1 MSVIKERG
9 VITVTEKTMLQIDE
23 LFENKDYASLRRIM
37 EDEEPA
43 DVAAVLQ
50 EVTDEEALLLFRIIP
65 KDLAAETFV
74 EMDSDLQ
81 RSFIE
86 KFSDREITEMLD
98 EMFVDDTVDIIEE
111 MPANVVRRILA
122 NTSPETRSQIN
133 QILKYPKD
141 SAGSIMTTEFVELRP
156 HITVE
161 EAFERI
167 RVTGLD
173 KETIYTCY
181 VTDDSRELI
190 GVVTVKDMI
199 LGGNGVEVGDIME
212 TSIISADTHMDKE
225 EVVKLLDK
233 YDFLALP
240 VVDTEGRLVGI
251 ITFDDAMD
259 VMREEDTEDM
269 EKMAAITPT
278 EKPYL
283 RTGIFETFFSRV
295 PWLLLLMVSATLSS
309 NILLHYESALAVQA
323 ALTAYIPMIMG
334 TGGNA
339 GSQASVTIIRGL
351 SLGDIEMGDIIRVIW
366 KEIRVSVL
374 CGVAL
379 AIVNFG
385 KMMMFDGVGLLVS
398 AAVSVTLVLTVMIA
412 KIAGCSLPIIVKR
425 IGLDPAVMA
434 SPFITTIVDCI
445 SLLVYVNAAGIM
457 LS

>member
-1 MSVIKERG
+1 MD
-9 VITVTEKTMLQIDE
+9 QIEE

-43 DVAAVLQ
+43 DVAAVLN
-50 EVTDEEALLLFRIIP
+50 EVRTEEALLLFRIIP

-81 RSFIE
+81 LSFIE

-122 NTSPETRSQIN
+122 NSSPETRSQIN

-156 HITVE
+156 HTTVE

-351 SLGDIEMGDIIRVIW
+351 SLGDIEMRDIIRVIW

-374 CGVAL
+374 CGITL
-379 AIVNFG
+379 AAVNFG
-385 KMMMFDGVGLLVS
+385 KMMIFDGVGVLVA
-398 AAVSVTLVLTVMIA
+398 AAVSVTLVLTVIIA
-412 KIAGCSLPIIVKR
+412 KVAGCSLPIIVKR

-445 SLLVYVNAAGIM
+445 SLLVYVNAAGLM

>member
-1 MSVIKERG
+1 MD
-9 VITVTEKTMLQIDE
+9 QIEE

-43 DVAAVLQ
+43 DVAAVLN
-50 EVTDEEALLLFRIIP
+50 EVRTEEALLLFRIIP

-122 NTSPETRSQIN
+122 NSSPETRSQIN

-156 HITVE
+156 HTTVE

-351 SLGDIEMGDIIRVIW
+351 SLGDIEMRDIIRVIW

-374 CGVAL
+374 CGITL
-379 AIVNFG
+379 AAVNFG
-385 KMMMFDGVGLLVS
+385 KMMIFDGVGVLVA
-398 AAVSVTLVLTVMIA
+398 AAVSVTLVLTVIIA
-412 KIAGCSLPIIVKR
+412 KVAGCSLPIIVKR

-445 SLLVYVNAAGIM
+445 SLLVYVNAAGLM

>member
-1 MSVIKERG
+1 M
-9 VITVTEKTMLQIDE
+9 TEMTMEQIEE
-23 LFENKDYASLRRIM
+23 LFKNKDYPSLRRII

-50 EVTDEEALLLFRIIP
+50 ELSDEEALVLFRIIP

-74 EMDSDLQ
+74 EMESDLQ
-81 RSFIE
+81 LSFIE

-122 NTSPETRSQIN
+122 NSPPETRSQIN

-156 HITVE
+156 HTTVG

-167 RVTGLD
+167 RATGVD

-190 GVVTVKDMI
+190 GVVTVKDML
-199 LGGNGVEVGDIME
+199 LGGNDIEISDIME
-212 TSIISADTHMDKE
+212 TAIISADTHMDKE

-259 VMREEDTEDM
+259 VMREEDTEDIA
-269 EKMAAITPT
+269 KMAAITPT

-283 RTGIFETFFSRV
+283 RTGIFETFFSRI

-309 NILLHYESALAVQA
+309 NILLHYEAALAVVPV
-323 ALTAYIPMIMG
+323 LTAYIPMLMG

-351 SLGDIEMGDIIRVIW
+351 SLGEIEMRDIIRVIW

-374 CGVAL
+374 CGIVL
-379 AIVNFG
+379 AIVNFA
-385 KMMMFDGVGLLVS
+385 KMMIFDDVGMVVS
-398 AAVSVTLVLTVMIA
+398 AAVCVTLVLTVLIA
-412 KIAGCSLPIIVKR
+412 KVAGCSLPILVKR

-445 SLLVYVNAAGIM
+445 SLLVYVNAAGLM
-457 LS
+457 LSGS

>member
-1 MSVIKERG
+1 M
-9 VITVTEKTMLQIDE
+9 TEKTMEQLEE
-23 LFENKDYASLRRIM
+23 LFENKDFASLRRIM

-50 EVTDEEALLLFRIIP
+50 ELTDEEALLLFRIIP
-65 KDLAAETFV
+65 KDLASLTFI

-86 KFSDREITEMLD
+86 KFSDLEITEMLD

-111 MPANVVRRILA
+111 MPANVVKRILS
-122 NTSPETRSQIN
+122 NSSPETRSQIN

-141 SAGSIMTTEFVELRP
+141 SAGSIMTTEFVELRV
-156 HITVE
+156 HTTVK

-167 RVTGLD
+167 RATGVD

-181 VTDDSRELI
+181 VTDDSRKLI
-190 GVVTVKDMI
+190 GVVTVKDMF
-199 LGGNGVEVGDIME
+199 LGEEDAEIGDLME

-240 VVDTEGRLVGI
+240 VVDAEERLVGI

-269 EKMAAITPT
+269 EKMAAITPS

-283 RTGIFETFFSRV
+283 RTGIFETFFSRA
-295 PWLLLLMVSATLSS
+295 PWLLLLMVSATITS
-309 NILLHYESALAVQA
+309 NILLHFENVLALQV
-323 ALTAYIPMIMG
+323 ALTAYIPMLMG

-339 GSQASVTIIRGL
+339 GSQSSVTIIRGL
-351 SLGDIEMGDIIRVIW
+351 SLGDIEMKNIITVVW
-366 KEIRVSVL
+366 KEIRVAVL
-374 CGVAL
+374 CGVVL
-379 AIVNFG
+379 AAVNFG
-385 KMMMFDGVGLLVS
+385 KMMLFDGVGTLV
-398 AAVSVTLVLTVMIA
+398 AAIVSVTLALTVLVA
-412 KIAGCSLPIIVKR
+412 KTVGCSLPIIVKR

-445 SLLVYVNAAGIM
+445 SLIIYVSAAGFM

>member
-1 MSVIKERG
+1 MD
-9 VITVTEKTMLQIDE
+9 QIEE
-23 LFENKDYASLRRIM
+23 LFANKDYASLRRMM

-50 EVTDEEALLLFRIIP
+50 EVSDDEALRLFRIIP

-122 NTSPETRSQIN
+122 NSSPETRSQIN

-156 HITVE
+156 HTTVE

-167 RVTGLD
+167 RVTGVD

-199 LGGNGVEVGDIME
+199 LGGNEIEVGDIME
-212 TSIISADTHMDKE
+212 TSIISAETHMDKE

-259 VMREEDTEDM
+259 VMREEDSEDIA
-269 EKMAAITPT
+269 KMAAITPT

-283 RTGIFETFFSRV
+283 RTGIFEIFLSRV
-295 PWLLLLMVSATLSS
+295 PWLLILMVSAALSS
-309 NILLHYESALAVQA
+309 YILNYYEQSLTVALM
-323 ALTAYIPMIMG
+323 AYIPMLMG

-351 SLGDIEMGDIIRVIW
+351 SLGDIEMGDILRVIW
-366 KEIRVSVL
+366 KEMRVSVL
-374 CGVAL
+374 CGVVL
-379 AIVNFG
+379 AVVNFG
-385 KMMMFDGVGLLVS
+385 KMMIFDGVGSMIAL
-398 AAVSVTLVLTVMIA
+398 AVSVTLVLTVMIA
-412 KIAGCSLPIIVKR
+412 KVAGCSLPIIVKR

>member
-1 MSVIKERG
+1 M
-9 VITVTEKTMLQIDE
+9 TEKTMEQIEE

-50 EVTDEEALLLFRIIP
+50 EVPDEEALLLFRIIP

-81 RSFIE
+81 LSFIE

-122 NTSPETRSQIN
+122 NSSPETRSQIN

-167 RVTGLD
+167 RVTGVD

-199 LGGNGVEVGDIME
+199 LGGNEAEVGDIME
-212 TSIISADTHMDKE
+212 TSIISADTHMDKG

-240 VVDTEGRLVGI
+240 VVDAENRLVGI

-269 EKMAAITPT
+269 EMMAAITPS

-283 RTGIFETFFSRV
+283 RTGVFETFLSRA
-295 PWLLLLMVSATLSS
+295 PWLLILMISAALSS
-309 NILLHYESALAVQA
+309 FILRHYEQGLSVVLM
-323 ALTAYIPMIMG
+323 AYIPMLMG

-351 SLGDIEMGDIIRVIW
+351 SLGDIEMGDILRVIW

-374 CGVAL
+374 CGAAL
-379 AIVNFG
+379 AAVNFG
-385 KMMMFDGVGLLVS
+385 KMMLFDGVGMMIA
-398 AAVSVTLVLTVMIA
+398 AAVSVTLVVTVIIA
-412 KIAGCSLPIIVKR
+412 KTVGCALPIIVKR

-457 LS
+457 LP

>member
-1 MSVIKERG
+1 M
-9 VITVTEKTMLQIDE
+9 TEKTMEQIEE

-50 EVTDEEALLLFRIIP
+50 EVPDEEALLLFRIIP

-81 RSFIE
+81 LSFIE

-122 NTSPETRSQIN
+122 NSSPETRSQIN

-167 RVTGLD
+167 RVTGVD

-199 LGGNGVEVGDIME
+199 LGGNEAEVGDIME
-212 TSIISADTHMDKE
+212 TSIISADTHMDKS

-240 VVDTEGRLVGI
+240 VVDAENRLVGI

-269 EKMAAITPT
+269 EMMAAITPT

-283 RTGIFETFFSRV
+283 RTGVFETFLSRA
-295 PWLLLLMVSATLSS
+295 PWLLILMISAALSS
-309 NILLHYESALAVQA
+309 FILRYYEQGLSVVLM
-323 ALTAYIPMIMG
+323 AYIPMLMG

-351 SLGDIEMGDIIRVIW
+351 SLGDIEMGDILRVIW
-366 KEIRVSVL
+366 KEMRVSVL
-374 CGVAL
+374 CGAAL
-379 AIVNFG
+379 AVVNFG
-385 KMMMFDGVGLLVS
+385 KMMLFDGVGMMIA
-398 AAVSVTLVLTVMIA
+398 AAVSVTLVVTVIIA
-412 KIAGCSLPIIVKR
+412 KTVGCSLPIIVKR

>member
-1 MSVIKERG
+1 M
-9 VITVTEKTMLQIDE
+9 TEKTMLMIGE
-23 LFENKDYASLRRIM
+23 LFENKDYASLKRIM
-37 EDEEPA
+37 VDEEPA
-43 DVAAVLQ
+43 DVAAIMQ
-50 EVTDEEALLLFRIIP
+50 ECSDEEALLLFRIIP
-65 KDLAAETFV
+65 KDLAAQTFV

-111 MPANVVRRILA
+111 MPANVVKRILS
-122 NTSPETRSQIN
+122 NSSPETRSIIN

-141 SAGSIMTTEFVELRP
+141 SAGSIMTTEFVELRA
-156 HITVE
+156 HMTVE
-161 EAFERI
+161 EALERI

-181 VTDDSRELI
+181 VTDDSRKLI

-199 LGGNGVEVGDIME
+199 LGGYDIEVSDIME

-225 EVVKLLDK
+225 EVVKLLDR

-240 VVDTEGRLVGI
+240 VVDTENRLVGI

-259 VMREEDTEDM
+259 VMRDEDSEDIAI
-269 EKMAAITPT
+269 MAAVTPS

-283 RTGIFETFFSRV
+283 RTGVFEVFFNRV
-295 PWLLLLMVSATLSS
+295 PWLLLLMVSSTLTS
-309 NILLHYESALAVQA
+309 NILLSFQNALAAQA
-323 ALTAYIPMIMG
+323 ALIAYIPMIMG

-339 GSQASVTIIRGL
+339 GGQASVTVIRGL
-351 SLGDIEMGDIIRVIW
+351 SLGDIELKNIFTVIW
-366 KEIRVSVL
+366 KEIRVAVL
-374 CGVAL
+374 CGIAL
-379 AIVNFG
+379 ALVNFG
-385 KMMMFDGVGLLVS
+385 KLMLLDGVGAVVA
-398 AAVSVTLVLTVMIA
+398 AAVSVTLVLTVIIA
-412 KIAGCSLPIIVKR
+412 KSVGCALPIIVKR

-434 SPFITTIVDCI
+434 SPFITTIVDAI
-445 SLLVYVNAAGIM
+445 SLLVYVSAAGLM

>member
-1 MSVIKERG
+1 M
-9 VITVTEKTMLQIDE
+9 TEKTMEQIEE

-50 EVTDEEALLLFRIIP
+50 EVPDEEALLLFRIIP

-81 RSFIE
+81 LSFIE

-122 NTSPETRSQIN
+122 NSSPETRSQIN

-167 RVTGLD
+167 RVTGVD

-199 LGGNGVEVGDIME
+199 LGGNEAEVGDIME
-212 TSIISADTHMDKE
+212 TSIISADTHMDKG

-240 VVDTEGRLVGI
+240 VVDAENRLVGI

-269 EKMAAITPT
+269 EMMAAITPS

-283 RTGIFETFFSRV
+283 RTGVFETFLSRA
-295 PWLLLLMVSATLSS
+295 PWLLILMISAALSS
-309 NILLHYESALAVQA
+309 FILRHYEQGLSVVLM
-323 ALTAYIPMIMG
+323 AYIPMLMG

-351 SLGDIEMGDIIRVIW
+351 SLGDIEMGDILRVIW

-374 CGVAL
+374 CGAAL
-379 AIVNFG
+379 AAVNFG
-385 KMMMFDGVGLLVS
+385 KMMLFDGVGMMIA
-398 AAVSVTLVLTVMIA
+398 AAVSVTLVVTVIIA
-412 KIAGCSLPIIVKR
+412 KTVGCSLPIIVKR

-457 LS
+457 LP

>member
-1 MSVIKERG
+1 M
-9 VITVTEKTMLQIDE
+9 TEKIMDQIEE

-43 DVAAVLQ
+43 DVAAVLN
-50 EVTDEEALLLFRIIP
+50 EVRTEEALLLFRIIP

-122 NTSPETRSQIN
+122 NSSPETRSQIN

-156 HITVE
+156 HTTVE

-351 SLGDIEMGDIIRVIW
+351 SLGDIEMRDIIRVIW

-374 CGVAL
+374 CGITL
-379 AIVNFG
+379 AAVNFG
-385 KMMMFDGVGLLVS
+385 KMMIFDGVGVLVA
-398 AAVSVTLVLTVMIA
+398 AAVSVTLVLTVIIA
-412 KIAGCSLPIIVKR
+412 KVAGCSLPIIVKR

-445 SLLVYVNAAGIM
+445 SLLVYVNAAGLM

>member
-1 MSVIKERG
+1 MTEMT
-9 VITVTEKTMLQIDE
+9 ITEIEE
-23 LFENKDYASLRRIM
+23 LFKNKDYASLRRIL

-43 DVAAVLQ
+43 DVAAIMQ
-50 EVTDEEALLLFRIIP
+50 ELSDDEALLLFRIIP

-81 RSFIE
+81 RSFIL
-86 KFSDREITEMLD
+86 KFSDHEITEMLD

-122 NTSPETRSQIN
+122 NSSPETRSQIN

-156 HITVE
+156 HTTVS

-167 RVTGLD
+167 RATGVD

-181 VTDDSRELI
+181 VTDDSRKLI

-199 LGGNGVEVGDIME
+199 LGGDGIEVGDIME
-212 TSIISADTHMDKE
+212 TSIIYAETHLDKE
-225 EVVKLLDK
+225 EVVKLLDR

-240 VVDTEGRLVGI
+240 VVDTEDRLVGI

-283 RTGIFETFFSRV
+283 RTGVFETFISRA
-295 PWLLLLMVSATLSS
+295 PWLLILMISAALSS
-309 NILLHYESALAVQA
+309 FILRHYEQGLSVVLM
-323 ALTAYIPMIMG
+323 AYIPMLMG

-351 SLGDIEMGDIIRVIW
+351 SLGDIEMKDILIVMW
-366 KEIRVSVL
+366 KEIRVAVL

-379 AIVNFG
+379 AAVNFG
-385 KMMMFDGVGLLVS
+385 KMMIFDGGDPLIA
-398 AAVSVTLVLTVMIA
+398 AAVSVTLVLTVIIA
-412 KIAGCSLPIIVKR
+412 KTVGCSLPIVVKR
-425 IGLDPAVMA
+425 FGLDPAVMA

>member
-1 MSVIKERG
+1 M
-9 VITVTEKTMLQIDE
+9 TEKIMLQIEE
-23 LFENKDYASLRRIM
+23 LFENKDFASLRRIM

-43 DVAAVLQ
+43 DVAAVMQ
-50 EVTDEEALLLFRIIP
+50 EVSDDEALLLFRIIP

-86 KFSDREITEMLD
+86 KFSDLEITEMLD

-111 MPANVVRRILA
+111 MPANVVKRILA
-122 NTSPETRSQIN
+122 NSSPETRSQIN

-156 HITVE
+156 HTTVD

-167 RVTGLD
+167 RATGVD

-181 VTDDSRELI
+181 VTDDSRKLI
-190 GVVTVKDMI
+190 GVTTVKDMI
-199 LGGNGVEVGDIME
+199 LGGNDAEVGDIME

-240 VVDTEGRLVGI
+240 VVDTEERLVGI

-283 RTGIFETFFSRV
+283 RTGVFETFFSRA

-309 NILLHYESALAVQA
+309 NILLHYESALAVHA
-323 ALTAYIPMIMG
+323 ALMAYIPMLMG

-351 SLGDIEMGDIIRVIW
+351 SLGDIEMRDILRVIW

-374 CGVAL
+374 CGIAL
-379 AIVNFG
+379 AVVNFG
-385 KMMMFDGVGLLVS
+385 KMMLFDNVGILVA

-412 KIAGCSLPIIVKR
+412 KTVGCALPIIVKR

>member
-1 MSVIKERG
+1 MTEMT
-9 VITVTEKTMLQIDE
+9 ITEIEE
-23 LFENKDYASLRRIM
+23 LFENKDYASLRRIL

-43 DVAAVLQ
+43 DVAAIMQ
-50 EVTDEEALLLFRIIP
+50 ELSDDEALLMFRIIP

-81 RSFIE
+81 RSFIL
-86 KFSDREITEMLD
+86 KFSDHEITEMLD

-122 NTSPETRSQIN
+122 NTTPEIRSQIN

-156 HITVE
+156 HTTVD

-167 RVTGLD
+167 RATGLD

-181 VTDDSRELI
+181 VTDDRRKLI

-199 LGGNGVEVGDIME
+199 LGGQEIEVGDIME

-225 EVVKLLDK
+225 EVVKLLDR

-240 VVDTEGRLVGI
+240 VVDTEERLVGI

-259 VMREEDTEDM
+259 VMREEDTEDIEM
-269 EKMAAITPT
+269 MAAITPT

-283 RTGIFETFFSRV
+283 RTGVFETFLSRA
-295 PWLLLLMVSATLSS
+295 PWLLILMISAALSS
-309 NILLHYESALAVQA
+309 FILRYYEAGLDVV
-323 ALTAYIPMIMG
+323 LMAYIPMLMG

-351 SLGDIEMGDIIRVIW
+351 SLGDIEMKDIITVIW
-366 KEIRVSVL
+366 KEIRVAVL

-379 AIVNFG
+379 AAVNFG
-385 KMMMFDGVGLLVS
+385 KMLLFDGVGILIS
-398 AAVSVTLVLTVMIA
+398 AAVSITLALTVLIA
-412 KIAGCSLPIIVKR
+412 KAVGCSLPIIVKR